1 MFPAT
6 RCGGGILRLTGCQKT
21 GHEELDSSTEA
32 IRSLKAL
39 NADLDVIDELGRMTP
54 DDRAIT
60 SRFIQEHTRLYHAR

>member
-1 MFPAT
+1 M
-6 RCGGGILRLTGCQKT
+6 
-21 GHEELDSSTEA
+21 DSSTEA